1 MACQLHIIVNQPA
14 DPLSIDPAIELLDRL
29 ESLWSR
35 FLPDSD
41 ITRINDAAGAPVKVA
56 PETVSLVQTMKV
68 AWDLTQGRYDPT
80 ILPILV
86 ANGYGTSR
94 VDPASTTVLLP
105 GTHGTGPVDQIVVDP
120 SDSTVAIPSGVAL
133 DAGGIGKGLA
143 ADMAVALLLE
153 LGALGALVSIGG
165 DLAVAGIAPEPE
177 GWRIDIE
184 HDDPNGTPL
193 CRTMVDI
200 GGVATSSTRSRRWDH
215 AGRPRHHAID
225 PATGSQS
232 DTDLA
237 AVTVF
242 STTGWSAE
250 AFATGALLSGSASVI
265 AYLHS
270 HALSGLAI
278 TADGDVLRTDDL
290 AGLELVA
297 AGAS

>member
-1 MACQLHIIVNQPA
+1 MACQLHIIVNQPP
-14 DPLSIDPAIELLDRL
+14 DPVSVGPAIDLLERL

-35 FLPDSD
+35 FLPTSD
-41 ITRINDAAGAPVKVA
+41 ITRINDGAGRPVVVA
-56 PETVSLVQTMKV
+56 PETITLVQTMKV

-86 ANGYGTSR
+86 ANGYRTSR
-94 VDPASTTVLLP
+94 IDPTSSTVLLP
-105 GTHGTGPVDQIVVDP
+105 GTEGTGAVDQIVVDRAH
-120 SDSTVAIPSGVAL
+120 STVAIPSGVAL

-153 LGALGALVSIGG
+153 RGAVGALVSIGG
-165 DLAVAGIAPEPE
+165 DLVVAGTAPEPE

-184 HDDPNGTPL
+184 HADPSGTPL

-215 AGRPRHHAID
+215 EGRSRHHAID

-242 STTGWSAE
+242 AITGWGAE
-250 AFATGALLSGSASVI
+250 AFATGALLAGSASVI
-265 AYLHS
+265 AYLDS
-270 HALSGLAI
+270 HGLSGLAV
-278 TADGDVLRTDDL
+278 TAGGDVLRTDDL
-290 AGLELVA
+290 AGLELA
-297 AGAS
+297 ADEAR